1 MLDPQVSDLFNP
13 EVLTKSIIYLTS
25 NFRLLRNSE
34 INQIKIWVLK
44 YGVGLTWLS
53 LIRVTYLMP

>member
-13 EVLTKSIIYLTS
+13 EVLTKSIIYLT
-25 NFRLLRNSE
+25 FRLLRNSK